1 LPEDPAVSIDGDE
14 VQVGDELLYQISI
27 TNTFPERVNVT
38 VTDKIPEHTSYVEGS
53 ADHGG
58 THKNGVL
65 TWSKQLEAGEVWS
78 VTFKVK
84 VGQSGGDPIK
94 NKAIVLI
101 GENEYTTNEVSNPI
115 QKIHIPPI
123 PETDDVLDLQLWFA
137 FLLISCAALFA
148 CASYGKRRNYR

>member
-1 LPEDPAVSIDGDE
+1 MWKALP
-14 VQVGDELLYQISI
+14 I
-27 TNTFPERVNVT
+27 TVV
-38 VTDKIPEHTSYVEGS
+38 HT
-53 ADHGG
+53 
-58 THKNGVL
+58 KNGVL
-65 TWSKQLEAGEVWS
+65 TWSKQLEAGEVWV

-84 VGQSGGDPIK
+84 VGKINGDPIK
-94 NKAIVLI
+94 NKAIVLL

-137 FLLISCAALFA
+137 FLLLSCVALFA